1 LFVPIADLCKALAS
15 AKPLPMSRRTWLVA
29 LLILGAAAALLLA
42 MGRNPICTCG
52 TVDLW
57 VGTRDSPKTS
67 QMLADWYSLSHIV
80 HGLIFY
86 ALLWLVARRLGVGP
100 RFLIALFIE
109 ASWEVIE
116 NTPMVI
122 DRYRATTA
130 ALGYTGDSV
139 INSLSDILMMAFG
152 FLLARKLPLWATI
165 VLLVTL
171 EVVPL
176 FVIRD
181 NLTLNIIALIAPNPT
196 IQAWQ
201 AG

>member
-1 LFVPIADLCKALAS
+1 
-15 AKPLPMSRRTWLVA
+15 MSRRAWSFTI
-29 LLILGAAAALLLA
+29 LIFVAAAAILLA

-52 TVDLW
+52 TVELW
-57 VGTRDSPKTS
+57 VGERDRAKTS
-67 QMLADWYSLSHIV
+67 QMLADWYSLSHVV
-80 HGLIFY
+80 HGLLFY
-86 ALLWLVARRLGVGP
+86 AGLWLVARRRP
-100 RFLIALFIE
+100 AEWRFFAALLIE

-139 INSLSDILMMAFG
+139 INSLSDILMMALG
-152 FLLARKLPLWATI
+152 FLAARKLPVWAAI
-165 VLLVTL
+165 ALLMVL

-181 NLTLNIIALIAPNPT
+181 NLLLNIWTLLAPNQAV
-196 IQAWQ
+196 QAWQ
-201 AG
+201 AGA